1 MAQPN
6 QARPACLTCL
16 EPASGIRTFPTL
28 DFGVPDPSLKLGWAE
43 AGNAKRLQL
52 PSEASPLCH
61 HSRTN
66 RFPLEMLA
74 AGSLAGPN
82 VAFVAATATAM
93 LENWA
98 DLCSNSR
105 LAAFAGI
112 VGKIAW
118 RAAKCPLA
126 QWHLFYFSSSLGRIA
141 FKLSRPLLG
150 VLFPR
155 AISKNFVRGSK
166 LTS

>member
-1 MAQPN
+1 MAPATEPPVISRN
-6 QARPACLTCL
+6 QYSACALINEMAWGT
-16 EPASGIRTFPTL
+16 RT
-28 DFGVPDPSLKLGWAE
+28 K
-43 AGNAKRLQL
+43 L

-155 AISKNFVRGSK
+155 AISKTLCVAQS
-166 LTS
+166 